1 MAKTSS
7 KVVKTRSDVVKITSD
22 VVQRRSDVVS
32 FSMGFG
38 VKKCD
43 FRAWT
48 TDFVKKTKNLSC
60 IDTSIKANKTYY
72 YKVIALREYLD
83 DIYYSYF
90 SEVIRN

>member
-22 VVQRRSDVVS
+22 VVQRRSDVVN

-43 FRAWT
+43 LGAQT
-48 TDFVKKTKNLSC
+48 TDFVKKTKNFLAS
-60 IDTSIKANKTYY
+60 
-72 YKVIALREYLD
+72 
-83 DIYYSYF
+83 
-90 SEVIRN
+90 